1 MQARKNLGVYWK
13 GKTTQTVYNG
23 VLDQGGENGDGTKA
37 IVFADDYSRP
47 NVLEAGKRYSVTVNG
62 ETFDN
67 LLCVEG
73 TEMEGLPACFLGNMS
88 ICRTMGSPPNEDDNG
103 LPFGVMSCEYVT
115 SVRCLVDKDPDDYFE
130 STEDFM
136 KDTSVKIEGVS
147 ESITTIP
154 PEYLLV
160 PTIWVNSDGT
170 KYLSCTVDQLNQC
183 FEAGIMPLMRYTDD
197 GYTYCCQVAGRM
209 DDKFGFT
216 FAEDVVLHVSYADGT
231 VTEGGGK

>member
-1 MQARKNLGVYWK
+1 MIEIEKPRIESLHPSADGSY
-13 GKTTQTVYNG
+13 GKFVVEPLERGYGTT
-23 VLDQGGENGDGTKA
+23 
-37 IVFADDYSRP
+37 
-47 NVLEAGKRYSVTVNG
+47 
-62 ETFDN
+62 
-67 LLCVEG
+67 
-73 TEMEGLPACFLGNMS
+73 LGNS
-88 ICRTMGSPPNEDDNG
+88 LRRVLLSS
-103 LPFGVMSCEYVT
+103 LPGVAV
-115 SVRCLVDKDPDDYFE
+115 
-130 STEDFM
+130 
-136 KDTSVKIEGVS
+136 TSVKIEGVS